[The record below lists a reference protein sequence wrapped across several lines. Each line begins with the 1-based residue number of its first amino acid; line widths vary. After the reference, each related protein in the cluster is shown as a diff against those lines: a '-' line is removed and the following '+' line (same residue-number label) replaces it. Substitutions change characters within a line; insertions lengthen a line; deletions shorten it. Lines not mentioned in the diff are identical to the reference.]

1 MKSRI
6 LGHLVMTGALLLGAG
21 VAGATANAPAPQ
33 TDDAL
38 ANQVRHEVVMYPY
51 YGVFDD
57 VNYRVVNGNVELT
70 GAVTEPW
77 KKDAIGKSVQKI
89 PGVVS
94 LSNNLEV
101 LPLSPMD
108 NQLRW
113 QVARAIYSDPTLS
126 RYAMQAVPPIHIV
139 VDNGHVTL
147 DGVVNN
153 DLEKQVA
160 GVRASTVG
168 LSFGPVTNN
177 LRVENSSLKKG

>member
-21 VAGATANAPAPQ
+21 VAGATVNPPALQ
-33 TDDAL
+33 TDEAISK
-38 ANQVRHEVVMYPY
+38 QVRHEVAMYPY
-51 YGVFDD
+51 YGIFDN

-70 GAVTEPW
+70 GAVTQPW

-89 PGVVS
+89 PGVAS
-94 LSNNLEV
+94 LSNDLQV

-108 NQLRW
+108 NQLRLRI
-113 QVARAIYSDPTLS
+113 ARAIYSDPALS
-126 RYAMQAVPPIHIV
+126 RYAIQAIPPIHIIV
-139 VDNGHVTL
+139 NNGHVTL

-160 GVRASTVG
+160 GMRASTAG
-168 LSFGPVTNN
+168 LSFGPVVNN